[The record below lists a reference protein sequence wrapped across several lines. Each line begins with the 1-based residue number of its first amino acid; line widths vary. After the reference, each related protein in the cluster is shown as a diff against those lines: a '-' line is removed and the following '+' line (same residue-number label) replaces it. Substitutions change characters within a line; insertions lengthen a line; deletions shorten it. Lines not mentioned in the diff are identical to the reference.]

1 MFIRTLQ
8 KGEIRIMR
16 IVPAIL
22 TDKLEDFQ
30 NMVDITRGF
39 TDYAQIDFMDG
50 FFVPSK
56 SISLEAL
63 IGVKILLDIEAH
75 LMVKEPNSY
84 LASLKSVGTKK
95 VIFHFEADTDP
106 ENVIYNIKDL
116 GMEAGLAI
124 NPKTTISEF
133 QSLISHVDSFLFLS
147 VDPGFYGSPFI
158 PGVLDEIRRFR
169 AQFPSAFIG
178 IDGGISLDN
187 IKKVKAAG
195 VDYACVG
202 SRIFLQPDPKESY
215 KAFLRSINE
224 D

>member
-1 MFIRTLQ
+1 
-8 KGEIRIMR
+8 MR

-30 NMVDITRGF
+30 NMLNIAKGF
-39 TDYAQIDFMDG
+39 TDYVQVDFMDG
-50 FFVPSK
+50 VFVPSK
-56 SISLEAL
+56 SISLDAL
-63 IGVKILLDIEAH
+63 MGMKIPLDMEAH
-75 LMVKEPNSY
+75 LMVKDPNAY
-84 LASLKSVGTKK
+84 LASLKSIGAKK
-95 VIFHFEADTDP
+95 VILHFEADPDP
-106 ENVIYNIKDL
+106 ENVISNIRNL

-124 NPKTTISEF
+124 NPKTAISEF
-133 QSLISHVDSFLFLS
+133 QSLVPHVDSFLFLS

-158 PGVLDEIRRFR
+158 PGVLDEIRCFR

-187 IKKVKAAG
+187 IKKLKASG

-215 KAFLRSINE
+215 EAFLRSLNE
-224 D
+224 DS

>member
-1 MFIRTLQ
+1 
-8 KGEIRIMR
+8 MR

-22 TDKLEDFQ
+22 TDKLDDFQ
-30 NMVDITRGF
+30 NMIDIAKGF
-39 TDYAQIDFMDG
+39 TDYVQVDFMDG
-50 FFVPSK
+50 VFVPSK
-56 SISLEAL
+56 SISLDAL
-63 IGVKILLDIEAH
+63 MGVKIPLDMEAH

-84 LASLKSVGTKK
+84 LASLKSMGTKK
-95 VIFHFEADTDP
+95 VIFHFEADPDP
-106 ENVIYNIKDL
+106 ENVISNIRKL
-116 GMEAGLAI
+116 GMEAGLAV
-124 NPKTTISEF
+124 NPKTAISEF
-133 QSLISHVDSFLFLS
+133 QSLVPQVGSFLFLS

-169 AQFPSAFIG
+169 SQFLSAFIG

-215 KAFLRSINE
+215 EAFLRNSS
-224 D
+224 

>member
-1 MFIRTLQ
+1 
-8 KGEIRIMR
+8 MR

-22 TDKLEDFQ
+22 TDKLDDFR
-30 NMVDITRGF
+30 NMLDIAKVF
-39 TDYAQIDFMDG
+39 TDYVQVDFMDG
-50 FFVPSK
+50 VFVPSK
-56 SISLEAL
+56 SISLDAL
-63 IGVKILLDIEAH
+63 MGVKIPLDMEAH
-75 LMVKEPNSY
+75 LMVKDPNAY
-84 LASLKSVGTKK
+84 LASLKSIGAKK
-95 VIFHFEADTDP
+95 VILHFEADPDP
-106 ENVIYNIKDL
+106 EKVISNVRGLD
-116 GMEAGLAI
+116 MEVGLAI
-124 NPKTTISEF
+124 NPKTAISEF
-133 QSLISHVDSFLFLS
+133 QSLVPHVDSFLFLS

-215 KAFLRSINE
+215 EAFLRS
-224 D
+224 